1 MVLLGTLINAALII
15 AGTLIGRALRNIPEK
30 MKETVMYAIGL
41 AVVVLGLQM
50 GFGSTNFVIVII
62 SLVLG
67 TVLGEWAD
75 LDQKLNRF
83 GHWIEVK
90 LGAKESKGS
99 IAQGFVTATLIFVIG
114 AMGVIGA
121 LESGLSNEHGVLIS
135 KGIIDGFTSIILA
148 STLGIGVMLSAAPVF
163 VYQGLIALFAT
174 QISLMVPEA
183 ALNLFI
189 AEMSATGGVMIV
201 AIGLNLMGITKIRVA
216 NLLPG
221 ILVVALAVTVIYQ
234 FNLMP

>member
-50 GFGSTNFVIVII
+50 GFESQNFVIVII

-67 TVLGEWAD
+67 TVIGEWAD

-148 STLGIGVMLSAAPVF
+148 STLGIGVLLSAAPVF

-174 QISLMVPEA
+174 QISLIIPEA
-183 ALNLFI
+183 ALDLFI

>member
-15 AGTLIGRALRNIPEK
+15 VGTLIGRALRNIPEK

-50 GFGSTNFVIVII
+50 GFGSQNFVIVII

-75 LDQKLNRF
+75 LDQKLNRL

-174 QISLMVPEA
+174 QISLIIPEA
-183 ALNLFI
+183 ALDLFI

>member
-50 GFGSTNFVIVII
+50 GFGSQNFVIVII

-75 LDQKLNRF
+75 LDRKLNRF

-148 STLGIGVMLSAAPVF
+148 STLGIGVLLSAAPVF

-174 QISLMVPEA
+174 QISLIIPEA
-183 ALNLFI
+183 AMDLFI